1 MTNPDELS
9 KTIIEDRA
17 ARGQPISK
25 LGYFCAP
32 FRPQNGPLSDRVIKV
47 YRSLA
52 DDAALDRLAHAHTDY
67 VSLLK
72 RTNVGLPETEFHL
85 LDLSGRR
92 TPVVVQQ
99 ALDVRSMMRPQLIA
113 ADRQTALNLMDAA
126 GKVIA
131 GFWNALEERDGRVG
145 FHPSIRNFAIVDGR
159 AMFFDTFPPLIGYSR
174 DEMGDMLLQFSE
186 KRLMRWIGPV
196 LRQKVT
202 GIQDEWYSPPETL
215 VGLVGSACRLR
226 PDDAEAFLSWGR
238 DFAQSEMPRWSDE
251 VLTSLKVPPRLP
263 GYWTWFRRL
272 LGLQGEPN
280 IQ

>member
-1 MTNPDELS
+1 MTDPDELS

-32 FRPQNGPLSDRVIKV
+32 FRPQSGPLSDRVIKV

-52 DDAALDRLAHAHTDY
+52 DDAALDRLAQAHSDY
-67 VSLLK
+67 VALLK

-85 LDLSGRR
+85 LDLGGRR

-99 ALDVRSMMRPQLIA
+99 ALDARSMMRPQLIA
-113 ADRQTALNLMDAA
+113 EDRQSALKLMDAA
-126 GKVIA
+126 GDVIA
-131 GFWNALEERDGRVG
+131 GFWNALEDGDGRVG

-186 KRLMRWIGPV
+186 KRLMRWIGPM
-196 LRQKVT
+196 LKQKVT
-202 GIQDEWYSPPETL
+202 AIQDEWYSPSETL

-226 PDDAEAFLSWGR
+226 PNDAEAFLSWGR
-238 DFAQSEMPRWSDE
+238 DFAQSDMARWSDE
-251 VLTSLKVPPRLP
+251 VLSGLKAPPRLP
-263 GYWTWFRRL
+263 GYWTGFRKL

>member
-1 MTNPDELS
+1 MTDPDELS

-32 FRPQNGPLSDRVIKV
+32 FRPQNGPLSDLVIKV

-52 DDAALDRLAHAHTDY
+52 DDAALDSLAQAHTDY
-67 VSLLK
+67 VALLK

-85 LDLSGRR
+85 LDLGGRR

-99 ALDVRSMMRPQLIA
+99 ALDARSMMRPQLIA

-131 GFWNALEERDGRVG
+131 GFWNALEERDVRVG

-215 VGLVGSACRLR
+215 VGLIGSACRLR

-238 DFAQSEMPRWSDE
+238 DFAQSEMPR
-251 VLTSLKVPPRLP
+251 
-263 GYWTWFRRL
+263 
-272 LGLQGEPN
+272 
-280 IQ
+280 